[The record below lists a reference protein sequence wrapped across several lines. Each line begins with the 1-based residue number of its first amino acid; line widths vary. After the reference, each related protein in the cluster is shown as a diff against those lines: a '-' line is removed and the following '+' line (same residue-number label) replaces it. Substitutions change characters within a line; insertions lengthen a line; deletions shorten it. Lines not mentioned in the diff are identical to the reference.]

1 MQLGYVQICSCPRNC
16 RRKVGLTMPLDYS
29 GKASLNILREP
40 GDLPDVDRN
49 RRRGDGK
56 LETKR

>member
-1 MQLGYVQICSCPRNC
+1 
-16 RRKVGLTMPLDYS
+16 MPLDYS